1 MHANK
6 KYWQISINFG
16 GRKETVLL
24 DNLAYYVAFGILYY
38 SKPVS
43 LSGRDLGMINNI
55 IIYLLL

>member
-43 LSGRDLGMINNI
+43 LSGRALGMINI
-55 IIYLLL
+55 MYLLL